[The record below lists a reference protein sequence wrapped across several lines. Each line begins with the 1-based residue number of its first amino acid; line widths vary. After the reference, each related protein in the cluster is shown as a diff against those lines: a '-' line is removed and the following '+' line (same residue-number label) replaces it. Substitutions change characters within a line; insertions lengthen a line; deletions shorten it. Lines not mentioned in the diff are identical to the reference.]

1 MLLHNAFDFHAGSRG
16 ETIFA
21 SCGGVNLTYAGAQ
34 VATDRLATLIG
45 KKVRQG
51 GRLALLM
58 RNRVEAL
65 LAILAAS
72 RTGAVVVPL
81 NYRLAPVEWRWILAD
96 AEADLV
102 IADAEFTTA
111 LDDVLQ
117 DSPIQRLS
125 ATDPVEG
132 WQTLADAGRDIVA
145 VADACRTA
153 PGDTLLQI
161 YTSGTLG
168 RPKGVLISNRAIM
181 ANIQQCSL
189 AYPHHLSPGE
199 RTLIAL
205 PLFHVAALAGALSA
219 ICNGAH
225 LVIHPEVDTQRI
237 VRSLIHDDISTLTL
251 VPSVLKVVLENLA
264 AADVASL
271 PNLKFLGY
279 GASPISEPLLRKV
292 LEMFDCKVGQGYG
305 LTELAGG
312 CCLLSEA
319 DHRLALD
326 GRPELLA
333 SAGRPLPGCELLIIG
348 PDGEPL
354 PAGET
359 GEIVVRGEQLM
370 SGYWK
375 LPEATAEALRDGW
388 MHTGDAGFI
397 DDAGYVFIRDRIKDM
412 IVTGAENV
420 YPAEVEAVLIQHPD
434 ILEASVIGV
443 PDDRW
448 GEAPLAVI
456 VLRDGANLSAAEVES
471 FCRGKLGGY
480 KIPRRCEVV
489 SSLPRSAAGKVLRR
503 KLRAPYWEGL
513 GRDVN

>member
-21 SCGGVNLTYAGAQ
+21 TCGEVRWTYAKAR
-34 VATDRLATLIG
+34 AASDRLAMIIG
-45 KKVRQG
+45 NKVRQG
-51 GRLALLM
+51 GRFALLM
-58 RNRVEAL
+58 RNRAETL

-72 RTGAVVVPL
+72 RTGAVAVPL
-81 NYRLAPVEWRWILAD
+81 NYRLAPVEWRRILAD
-96 AEADLV
+96 AEADLI
-102 IADAEFTTA
+102 IADTEFTSA
-111 LDDVLQ
+111 LDEVLQ
-117 DSPIQRLS
+117 DSPIQRLT
-125 ATDPVEG
+125 ATDPVAG
-132 WQTLADAGRDIVA
+132 WQTLADAGQGLAA
-145 VADACRTA
+145 VADVGRQS
-153 PGDTLLQI
+153 PGDILLQI
-161 YTSGTLG
+161 YTSGTSGLA
-168 RPKGVLISNRAIM
+168 KGTLISNGAIM
-181 ANIQQCSL
+181 ANIYQCSL
-189 AYPHHLSPGE
+189 AYPHHPSPGE
-199 RTLIAL
+199 KVLVAL
-205 PLFHVAALAGALSA
+205 PLFHVAALSGALAA

-225 LVIHPEVDTQRI
+225 LVIHPEVDPKRI
-237 VRSLIHDDISTLTL
+237 VQALMQDGISVLTL
-251 VPSVLKVVLENLA
+251 VPAVLKVVLDTLA
-264 AADVASL
+264 AMGTVSV
-271 PNLKFLGY
+271 PSLKFLGY
-279 GASPISEPLLRKV
+279 GASPISEPLLRRV
-292 LEMFDCKVGQGYG
+292 LDMFDCHLGQGYG

-319 DHRLALD
+319 DHRLALA

-333 SAGRPLPGCELLIIG
+333 SAGRPLPGCELRIVG
-348 PDGEPL
+348 PSGEPL

-359 GEIVVRGEQLM
+359 GEIVVRGEQVM

-388 MHTGDAGFI
+388 MHTGDAGFV
-397 DDAGYVFIRDRIKDM
+397 DEAGYVFIRDRMKDM

-434 ILEASVIGV
+434 ILEVSVIGV

-489 SSLPRSAAGKVLRR
+489 ASLPRNAAGKVLR
-503 KLRAPYWEGL
+503 KELRAPHWEGI
-513 GRDVN
+513 GRNVN